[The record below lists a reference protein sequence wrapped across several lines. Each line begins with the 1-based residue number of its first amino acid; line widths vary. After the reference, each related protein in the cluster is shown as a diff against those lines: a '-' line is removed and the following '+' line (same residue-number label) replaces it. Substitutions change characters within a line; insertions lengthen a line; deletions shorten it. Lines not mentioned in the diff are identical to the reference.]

1 MTGKELILKVLKHE
15 ETERPGWLPLAG
27 VHAGKLKGYDATQVY
42 TDADKLFEALMEVN
56 KIYTPDG
63 LLLLFDLQLEAEILG
78 CTIKWEVNGPPSVRS
93 HPLGETLDVPTT
105 KITKDSGRMPIVLDV
120 TRRIKKAIGDN
131 TALYGLFCGPYTLA
145 SHLRGTQFFRDARQN
160 PNYVK
165 ELMDYTAELGIQM
178 ANMYM
183 DEGVD
188 VIVPVDP
195 VVSQISPKHFAEFVS
210 EPYKKIFKAI
220 RDRKAYSSFFV
231 CGNATHI
238 IDLMCKTGPDS
249 LSVDEN
255 VNLVEAKKIT
265 DQNNV
270 AIGGN
275 IPLTTAMLLGNQM
288 DNMKVGIDLIDS
300 INPAKNG
307 KFKNFIVAPGCDMP
321 YATPIENT
329 VALAH
334 SVLHTDKARE
344 MVANYELSTIDID
357 VELPDYENLKKP
369 MLEAFLLDPDACA
382 ACTYIWAVACD
393 AKKHFGDRIDVVEY
407 RYNNHEDIARTKKMA
422 VAQLP
427 SLYLNGELKYS
438 SIIPNLDDLI
448 KEIEEVL

>member
-1 MTGKELILKVLKHE
+1 MTGKELIFKVLRHE

-27 VHAGKLKGYDATQVY
+27 VHAGKLKGYNATEVY
-42 TDADKLFEALMEVN
+42 TDADKLYESLLEVN

-63 LLLLFDLQLEAEILG
+63 LVLLFDLQLEAEILG
-78 CTIKWEVNGPPSVRS
+78 CTIKWEPNGPPSVRS
-93 HPLGETLDVPTT
+93 HPLEGTLEIPTT
-105 KITKDSGRMPIVLDV
+105 QITKDSGRMPLVLDV
-120 TRRIKKAIGDN
+120 TRRIKKEIGDK

-160 PNYVK
+160 PEYVK
-165 ELMDYTAELGIQM
+165 KLMEYVTELGIQM
-178 ANMYM
+178 ANLYM

-188 VIVPVDP
+188 VIVPTDP
-195 VVSQISPKHFAEFVS
+195 VVSQISPKHFSEFVFG
-210 EPYKKIFKAI
+210 PYEKLFKVI
-220 RDRKAYSSFFV
+220 RDRKAFSSFFV

-238 IDLMCKTGPDS
+238 IELMCQTGPDS

-265 DQNNV
+265 DKYNV

-275 IPLTTAMLLGNQM
+275 IPLTTAMLLGNQL
-288 DNMKVGIDLIDS
+288 DNMKVAIDLIDS
-300 INPAKNG
+300 INSN
-307 KFKNFIVAPGCDMP
+307 KNFIVAPGCDMP

-334 SVLHTDKARE
+334 AVLHTDKARE
-344 MVANYELSTIDID
+344 MVANYELTDID
-357 VELPDYENLKKP
+357 VDVDLPDYGNLEKP
-369 MLEAFLLDPDACA
+369 LLEAFTLDSTACA
-382 ACTYIWAVACD
+382 ACTYMWGVAQD
-393 AKKHFGDRIDVVEY
+393 AKKHFGDKIEVVEY
-407 RYNNHEDIARTKKMA
+407 MYNTIDNIARIKKVG

-438 SIIPNLDDLI
+438 SIIPHLDDLI